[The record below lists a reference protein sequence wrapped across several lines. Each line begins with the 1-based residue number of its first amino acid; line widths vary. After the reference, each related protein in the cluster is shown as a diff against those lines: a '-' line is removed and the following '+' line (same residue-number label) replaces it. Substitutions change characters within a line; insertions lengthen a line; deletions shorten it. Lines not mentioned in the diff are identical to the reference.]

1 MKNYAKIIRK
11 MLQKTLKDFPT
22 VIGLSWCL
30 DLRKWNGTYDDGT
43 PSGYWTQTAEKMQL
57 YFEKSGHPSFRC
69 TGALEKGQSRS
80 KEGRKTTIHF
90 TVCEENV
97 QLLLGMVMS
106 VNQLSLH
113 GAVADMIQE

>member
-1 MKNYAKIIRK
+1 MRN
-11 MLQKTLKDFPT
+11 L
-22 VIGLSWCL
+22 VILSSVAQVPW
-30 DLRKWNGTYDDGT
+30 K
-43 PSGYWTQTAEKMQL
+43 
-57 YFEKSGHPSFRC
+57 
-69 TGALEKGQSRS
+69 KGQLRS

-106 VNQLSLH
+106 VNQLSLQ